1 MQSVRLYAKGDLRVE
16 QIADPKP
23 PVENEVTLAVTVAG
37 ICGSDLHNYKTGAW
51 ISRSPSVAGHEF
63 SGVVT
68 ALGAGVDHVAL
79 GDRVLVDSRV
89 LCKGRCFGRWKKIF
103 LTTSSINL
111 LIKSFRMQKFKI

>member
-23 PVENEVTLAVTVAG
+23 PAKNEVTLAVAVAG

-63 SGVVT
+63 SGIVT

-79 GDRVLVDSRV
+79 GQARLGKPLQMLGAAVAQLQPSGVCISHTRYNGS
-89 LCKGRCFGRWKKIF
+89 KGPHV
-103 LTTSSINL
+103 
-111 LIKSFRMQKFKI
+111 M